1 MFVGIYSPFDED
13 QALTFLPA
21 ETDDKGASATV
32 MLATLYHALRH
43 TCGLALTVIA
53 VSVGLASRACSG
65 DIALGMEQ
73 FAQHNGIDN
82 SYIYDM
88 SQDHEGYIYLLT
100 KRGIYFFSGSRFYQ
114 LRIGDSSADSDFFAM
129 MRVLPDGKILL
140 FDGHNLTIST
150 EATSARLSPSTLSF
164 DILPFDHVRRIRG
177 IFVDDG
183 LIIMEDR
190 AGLRE
195 CRLTQRPV
203 VLSCESLHIPDTAGA
218 SVYQAGNRVLLV
230 RKGESR
236 LRDLHGRDVLALPF
250 SAQFTICPNGSLGH
264 NICLLHG
271 KTLVSSTT
279 QGVLF
284 QSQIDWNLNLAELG
298 ERPTFAVSSDDA
310 TVFFDG
316 NWLRS
321 YDGHQWSFLNH
332 DLSREQ
338 DVFFAFV
345 DHDKQ
350 LWTAQDLVEL
360 DKLIGWGDWE
370 NLEPQDIRSL
380 WSVLPTKNGHIV
392 FTSQGLY
399 ALAGYELGPKLG
411 DGNFFF
417 GQSDGQ
423 GAFWAPVD
431 DATLLRCRTTDL
443 ALSCDRRL
451 PAERVTGLAFSRKA
465 ETLWIAS
472 DEGLLSL
479 STQERT
485 KPHPVKDLHG
495 KPLTASAGAIA
506 LRKDGAP
513 WAVVGNDLYRRANDG
528 SWVPIITHWP
538 NSAEFSPIAMTFSSL
553 NDLWIGGIRA
563 RNGLLHLKLEGDRV
577 SKIEQIDASSVGS
590 QIIFSL
596 LWDSRQRLWVGTEN
610 GLAGFDGN
618 QWVRV
623 TRDDG
628 LISANINQQGLSEDQ
643 DGTIWITTSRGVSH
657 LMHPEHLFLW
667 QDLRPVFIKVMLGEK
682 MLPEKAVPYTRD
694 PLMVTLGSLN
704 TALSSTTYFRYRL
717 EGVDQNWIT
726 TTTGEIRYNFVPPGH
741 SRLIVQ
747 ALNDNRNLVSEPI
760 ILEIRM
766 LRPWWSAWP
775 FILLYTLSIIALP
788 YMLNKLRFRYL
799 MKRQRRLEALV
810 DERTTEMRAAQSAL
824 EQQARQ
830 DGLTKLMNRRTAEA
844 SVTRLLEKLSRP
856 DDTGVMR
863 SATLALFD
871 VDYFKSINDSFGH
884 AIGDEVLAG
893 IGARLIQAKRQEE
906 IIGRHGGEEFLIVVQ
921 GEFAEAQ
928 ARIASLLAGLSDV
941 PFETKVGPLSIG
953 CSAGVA
959 RTRADEVWADALER
973 ADQALYKAKLEGRGR
988 IVVSAQDQDDEDYP
1002 D

>member
-1 MFVGIYSPFDED
+1 
-13 QALTFLPA
+13 
-21 ETDDKGASATV
+21 
-32 MLATLYHALRH
+32 MLALCHAWRL
-43 TCGLALTVIA
+43 TCMLISAVFLAGP
-53 VSVGLASRACSG
+53 SLASSVNYG
-65 DIALGMEQ
+65 EIALGMARFSQ
-73 FAQHNGIDN
+73 QSGIDS
-82 SYIYDM
+82 SYIFDM
-88 SQDHEGYIYLLT
+88 SQDYRGYIYLST
-100 KRGIYFFSGSRFYQ
+100 IRGLYYLSGGRFYR
-114 LRIGDSSADSDFFAM
+114 LPLSGLFSSGNRAVT
-129 MRVLPDGKILL
+129 MRLLPDGRMLI
-140 FDGHNLTIST
+140 FDGRHLGVSN
-150 EATSARLSPSTLSF
+150 EATSVRRSPSTLSF
-164 DILPFDHVRRIRG
+164 RILPSDHFGPILGV
-177 IFVDDG
+177 FVDGERVFLRDKTG
-183 LIIMEDR
+183 LHECGFSQKPALLSCAEPSVPETAQASIYQVGNRILIIPKG
-190 AGLRE
+190 A
-195 CRLTQRPV
+195 
-203 VLSCESLHIPDTAGA
+203 A
-218 SVYQAGNRVLLV
+218 SV
-230 RKGESR
+230 
-236 LRDLHGRDVLALPF
+236 RDLRGRAVWAFPQSDG
-250 SAQFTICPNGSLGH
+250 SSICPNVPSGL
-264 NICLLHG
+264 NLCLFHG
-271 KTLVSSTT
+271 RNLISSDNR
-279 QGVLF
+279 GFL
-284 QSQIDWNLNLAELG
+284 SEAPIDWDFDVAELG
-298 ERPTFAVSSDDA
+298 ERPTFALGSADA

-321 YDGHQWSFLNH
+321 FDGRHWSFLNH

-338 DVFFAFV
+338 DITFAFV
-345 DHDKQ
+345 DQDKQ

-370 NLEPQDIRSL
+370 NLEPQDVRSV
-380 WSVLPTKNGHIV
+380 WSVLPASGKHLV
-392 FTSQGLY
+392 FTGQGIY
-399 ALAGYELGPKLG
+399 ALARDQLGRRLG
-411 DGNFFF
+411 EGNFFF
-417 GQSDGQ
+417 GVNDGH

-431 DATLLRCRTTDL
+431 DTTLLRCRYGDL
-443 ALSCDRRL
+443 ALECDRRL
-451 PAERVTGLAFSRKA
+451 PVARVTGLAYSPRSDM
-465 ETLWIAS
+465 LWIAS
-472 DEGLLSL
+472 DDGLLALAAGEAS
-479 STQERT
+479 
-485 KPHPVKDLHG
+485 KPHVVKDEQGNSLAA
-495 KPLTASAGAIA
+495 TATAVT
-506 LRKDGAP
+506 LREDGNP
-513 WAVVGNDLYRRANDG
+513 WAIEGNALYRKSENG
-528 SWVPIITHWP
+528 TWVPVVTHWP
-538 NSAEFSPIAMTFSSL
+538 NSTDFTPLVMTFSSR
-553 NDLWIGGIRA
+553 NDLWIGGLRA
-563 RNGLLHLKLEGDRV
+563 RNGLLHITLSDNRV
-577 SKIEQIDASSVGS
+577 ARIEQVDTSLVGS
-590 QIIFSL
+590 PIVFSL
-596 LWDSRQRLWVGTEN
+596 LWDSRKRLWVGTEN
-610 GLAGFDGN
+610 GLAGFDGH
-618 QWVRV
+618 QWVRA
-623 TRDDG
+623 TQDDG
-628 LISANINQQGLSEDQ
+628 LISANINQQGLSEDK

-657 LMHPEHLFLW
+657 LMHPEHLFLK
-667 QDLRPVFIKVMLGEK
+667 QNLRPVFVKVMLGEK
-682 MLPEKAVPYTRD
+682 LLPESAVSYTRD

-810 DERTTEMRAAQSAL
+810 DERTMEMRAAQSAL

-863 SATLALFD
+863 SATLALFY

>member
-1 MFVGIYSPFDED
+1 MLASLCH
-13 QALTFLPA
+13 ALCVACLIGTAVLVTAVRTALPA
-21 ETDDKGASATV
+21 WSND
-32 MLATLYHALRH
+32 L
-43 TCGLALTVIA
+43 
-53 VSVGLASRACSG
+53 
-65 DIALGMEQ
+65 ALGMEH
-73 FAQHNGIDN
+73 FTLRNGIDN
-82 SYIYDM
+82 SYVFDL
-88 SQDHEGYIYLLT
+88 SQDSQGYIYLST
-100 KRGIYFFSGSRFYQ
+100 MRGVYFFSGARFYR
-114 LRIGDSSADSDFFAM
+114 LHLDGVFSADNGVVM
-129 MRVLPDGKILL
+129 MRLMPDGRMLIS
-140 FDGHNLTIST
+140 DGYNLGLATA
-150 EATSARLSPSTLSF
+150 ATSARRSPTTLSF
-164 DILPFDHVRRIRG
+164 NIFSLDHSGRILG
-177 IFVDDG
+177 IFVDNGQVFIQDRSG
-183 LIIMEDR
+183 LRKCELLVSSLSCAVQVVPGTQNATIYQARDRVLIIPKNAPVIQD
-190 AGLRE
+190 
-195 CRLTQRPV
+195 LTGNV
-203 VLSCESLHIPDTAGA
+203 VFFAKQSKI
-218 SVYQAGNRVLLV
+218 
-230 RKGESR
+230 
-236 LRDLHGRDVLALPF
+236 F
-250 SAQFTICPNGSLGH
+250 SICPNRGTVRNLC
-264 NICLLHG
+264 ILLE
-271 KTLVSSTT
+271 KRLISTDN
-279 QGVLF
+279 QGNLS
-284 QSQIDWNLNLAELG
+284 QSRMDWAFSVADRG
-298 ERPTFAVSSDDA
+298 ERSIFATGSADA

-321 YDGHQWSFLNH
+321 FDGDHWSFLNH
-332 DLSREQ
+332 ELSREQ
-338 DVFFAFV
+338 EITFAFV
-345 DHDKQ
+345 DMDKQ

-370 NLEPQDIRSL
+370 NLEPQDIRSV
-380 WSVLPTKNGHIV
+380 WSVLPTGSSHVV
-392 FTSQGLY
+392 FTSQGIYSLS
-399 ALAGYELGPKLG
+399 GYELGEKLG

-431 DATLLRCRTTDL
+431 DATLLRCRYEISRL
-443 ALSCDRRL
+443 KCDRRL
-451 PAERVTGLAFSRKA
+451 PIERVTGLAFSRQLD
-465 ETLWIAS
+465 TLWIAS
-472 DEGLLSL
+472 DDGLLSL
-479 STQERT
+479 ASGVATPPHVAEDVLGRRLTSPSTAVT
-485 KPHPVKDLHG
+485 
-495 KPLTASAGAIA
+495 
-506 LRKDGAP
+506 LREDGTP
-513 WAVVGNDLYRRANDG
+513 WAVEANILYRKSDEGR
-528 SWVPIITHWP
+528 WIPVVEHWP
-538 NSAEFSPIAMTFSSL
+538 NSADFNPLVMTFTSPS
-553 NDLWIGGIRA
+553 DLWIGGIRA
-563 RNGLLHLKLEGDRV
+563 RNGLLHLTLDGNRV
-577 SKIEQIDASSVGS
+577 AKIEQIASFSIGS
-590 QIIFSL
+590 QIVFSL
-596 LWDSRQRLWVGTEN
+596 LWDSGKRLWVGTEN
-610 GLAGFDGN
+610 GLAGFDGH

-623 TRDDG
+623 TKDDG
-628 LISANINQQGLSEDQ
+628 LISANINQQGLSEDR

-657 LMHPEHLFLW
+657 LMHPEHLFLK
-667 QDLRPVFIKVMLGEK
+667 QNLRPAFVKVMLGEK

-775 FILLYTLSIIALP
+775 FILLYTLSIILLP
-788 YMLNKLRFRYL
+788 YILNKLRFRYL